1 MVWEDAPSH
10 VCRGG
15 DKRAMTFCC
24 PPVKPCPITLALE
37 DAGISA
43 QEYVEI
49 KEFWKKNTPRE
60 GEGTCFG
67 SLVWCCKPSKP
78 CRLRDMVLR
87 RIEMTTDEYMNL
99 KTNYHRI
106 SWT

>member
-49 KEFWKKNTPRE
+49 KENFGKKTRLERVKELVSDHWFWLQTLQTMPN
-60 GEGTCFG
+60 
-67 SLVWCCKPSKP
+67 
-78 CRLRDMVLR
+78 
-87 RIEMTTDEYMNL
+87 
-99 KTNYHRI
+99 
-106 SWT
+106 

>member
-1 MVWEDAPSH
+1 MGRCAITCMP
-10 VCRGG
+10 RG

-49 KEFWKKNTPRE
+49 KENFGKKHASERVKE
-60 GEGTCFG
+60 LVSDHWFG
-67 SLVWCCKPSKP
+67 VVNPPNHAHSEIWYCAG
-78 CRLRDMVLR
+78 
-87 RIEMTTDEYMNL
+87 
-99 KTNYHRI
+99 
-106 SWT
+106 